1 MKTVKTHKHT
11 MSLLAHSSV
20 TVADPPPLIHFPH
33 AFSSDS
39 FIHWHRA
46 DDIGLA
52 VILTLE

>member
-11 MSLLAHSSV
+11 MSLFAHSSV
-20 TVADPPPLIHFPH
+20 TVADPPLIHFPH